1 MAADVTVAEAISL
14 GWDIVKVGG
23 GMGVMWLW
31 NRQLID
37 ERKQQRDDALADKK
51 ALQEQVEKLTEF
63 LMELK
68 KPGG

>member
-1 MAADVTVAEAISL
+1 MAADVTVADAIAL

-37 ERKQQRDDALADKK
+37 ERKQQRDDAIADKK

-68 KPGG
+68 KT

>member
-1 MAADVTVAEAISL
+1 MAADVTVADAIAL

-31 NRQLID
+31 NRQLM
-37 ERKQQRDDALADKK
+37 EEQKRQREDAISDKK
-51 ALQEQVEKLTEF
+51 ALQDQVEKLTEF

-68 KPGG
+68 KT